1 MPIPWRVVADS
12 NVLISAVCSATGNPA
27 AGSDTPRSVNSCTMA
42 ARTSTVVRLTGNY
55 QVSVPKRIRD
65 TLGLKLG
72 DFLDTSIEH
81 GAVVLRPKVLLD
93 PGAMAADRARKGIG
107 VSRAYDDVDEFIGDL
122 KKAAAKS
129 HRQPLARRTRRKK

>member
-1 MPIPWRVVADS
+1 MP
-12 NVLISAVCSATGNPA
+12 
-27 AGSDTPRSVNSCTMA
+27 

-72 DFLDTSIEH
+72 DFLDTSIER

-93 PGAMAADRARKGIG
+93 LGVLAAERARKGIG

-122 KKAAAKS
+122 KAAAKRY
-129 HRQPLARRTRRKK
+129 RQPLARRTRKK